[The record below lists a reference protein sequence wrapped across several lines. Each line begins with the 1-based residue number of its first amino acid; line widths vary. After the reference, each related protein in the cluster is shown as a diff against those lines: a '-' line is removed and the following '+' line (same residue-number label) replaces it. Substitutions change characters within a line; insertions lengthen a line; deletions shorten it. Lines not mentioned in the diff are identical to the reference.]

1 MLTQDKKNI
10 IRIIVDGIMIIPS
23 EKKVSRIAVST
34 IPGSNFED
42 YIPILAMLVRRFLY
56 KAKGHLYIVFDNKV
70 IHRPAALQ
78 DKLQKYLGKQGG
90 NVTVLFLSSYSPN
103 NNPIEQVT
111 TTPPSNLSS
120 VSH

>member
-42 YIPILAMLVRRFLY
+42 YIPILAMLVRRFLH

-78 DKLQKYLGKQGG
+78 DKLRKYLGKQGG

-103 NNPIEQVT
+103 NNPIEQMT